1 MSQKIRILVCRLFDM
16 KKCCL
21 LYLSIAINFSL
32 TIPIVAAPIV
42 TDGLVSYWTFD
53 LNNIDGNIVE
63 DVWGEN
69 HAEIVG
75 HKNISDGYIRQG
87 LELKGLRNY
96 VVIPN
101 FGNFGSQLGPFTF
114 EIIVKTSYKISWMP
128 IYRVIEAPHCD
139 ERKRGYGISINAS
152 LDFQNRPFFPL
163 NNIVTKEDSIHLQ
176 QSDRQ
181 QNGCRSRTSGFPSQI
196 SDGKWHHIVYV
207 DGGPLNDEPDNG
219 WRERAFYVDGEQ
231 KSRGR
236 RNVPNR
242 DNILPYTEPIYLG
255 AVNTNGKATKF
266 FRGIIDEVRVYDRVL
281 SYEEVLQNYQSRIGL
296 GVEPTHKLPT
306 VWGTL
311 KKR

>member
-1 MSQKIRILVCRLFDM
+1 MKTTIFVLATVLCILSMSGY
-16 KKCCL
+16 L
-21 LYLSIAINFSL
+21 LAN
-32 TIPIVAAPIV
+32 TIV

-53 LNNIDGNIVE
+53 LNNIHGNIVE

-75 HKNISDGYIRQG
+75 QTNISDGYIRQG
-87 LELKGLRNY
+87 LELKGLKNY
-96 VVIPN
+96 VILPN

-128 IYRVIEAPHCD
+128 IYRVIEKPHCE
-139 ERKRGYGISINAS
+139 ERDRGHGISINAS
-152 LDFQNRPFFPL
+152 LDFQNRLFFL
-163 NNIVTKEDSIHLQ
+163 NNIVTREDSIHLQ
-176 QSDRQ
+176 QSDRH
-181 QNGCRSRTSGFPSQI
+181 QNGCRSRTSGFPSEI

-207 DGGPLNDEPDNG
+207 DGGSLNDEPDNG
-219 WRERAFYVDGEQ
+219 WREKAFYVDGEQ

-236 RNVPNR
+236 RNTPNR
-242 DNILPYTEPIYLG
+242 DDILPYTEPIYLG

-296 GVEPTHKLPT
+296 SVESTQKLPT

>member
-1 MSQKIRILVCRLFDM
+1 MKTIIFVLTTVLCILSMSGFLF
-16 KKCCL
+16 
-21 LYLSIAINFSL
+21 AN
-32 TIPIVAAPIV
+32 TIV

-75 HKNISDGYIRQG
+75 PTNISDGYIRQG
-87 LELKGLRNY
+87 LELKGLNNY
-96 VVIPN
+96 VIIPN

-114 EIIVKTSYKISWMP
+114 EIIIKTNYKKNWMP
-128 IYRVIEAPHCD
+128 IYRVIEEPHCD
-139 ERKRGYGISINAS
+139 EMDRGHGISLNAS
-152 LDFQNRPFFPL
+152 LNFQNRPFIPGPQDD
-163 NNIVTKEDSIHLQ
+163 IITKEDSIHLQ
-176 QSDRQ
+176 RSYRRP
-181 QNGCRSRTSGFPSQI
+181 NGCSSGTSGFSSQI
-196 SDGKWHHIVYV
+196 SDGKWHHIVYM
-207 DGGPLNDEPDNG
+207 DGEPFADDPGNG
-219 WRERAFYVDGEQ
+219 WKQRYFYVDGEE

-236 RNVPNR
+236 HNTSNR

-266 FRGIIDEVRVYDRVL
+266 FRGIIDEVRVYDRGL
-281 SYEEVLQNYQSRIGL
+281 TYEEILQNYQSRIGL